1 MLIDKSILASDYIN
15 TTDTSQDEAL
25 DRICVRAQSILD
37 GYLHRTLEAQL
48 YYMEKHDGCGRE
60 VLYLRHKPIIA
71 LSEVTIDDVNV
82 ELEDI
87 YIYEDEGCIDFD
99 YKVPAGKQNIV
110 VTYWAGYV
118 GDVVPPDI
126 EDLTTPELPKV
137 IEEAMYMIA
146 HRLWLNSGLSGQPR
160 AGLQSRSGDG
170 GTTAFV
176 ESLLSPDMVHAL
188 APYKEIRL

>member
-1 MLIDKSILASDYIN
+1 MLIDKAVLASDYLN
-15 TTDTSQDEAL
+15 TDDTSQEEAL
-25 DRICVRAQSILD
+25 DRICTRSQSILD
-37 GYLHRTLEAQL
+37 GYLHRTLEAQQ

-60 VLYLRHKPIIA
+60 ILYLLHKPIIT
-71 LSEVTIDDVNV
+71 LSEVTVDDVNV

-87 YIYEDEGCIDFD
+87 YIYEDGGYIDFD
-99 YKVPAGKQNIV
+99 YKVPEGKQIIV

-118 GDVVPPDI
+118 GDVIPPDL
-126 EDLTTPELPKV
+126 EDLTTPALPKV
-137 IEEAMYMIA
+137 IEEAMYIIA

-176 ESLLSPDMVHAL
+176 ESFLPPDMIHAL
-188 APYKEIRL
+188 APYREIRL